1 MKPVSYDK
9 LKESERELE
18 QLKGRT
24 YSLEDQVCEVMKD
37 LLKELEKTSVKIKTK
52 KKKEN
57 NIN

>member
-37 LLKELEKTSVKIKTK
+37 LLKELEKTSIKVKTK

-57 NIN
+57 NVN